1 MEDLTMRML
10 VTVDLDTE
18 KGNEL
23 LSSGRIAELIQGIM
37 AKIQPEVA
45 YFHERNGGRAI
56 TLVAEAA
63 DDASMVPMLQPF
75 WMELGARVSA
85 VPCMNADDLATGMG
99 RL

>member
-1 MEDLTMRML
+1 MRML
-10 VTVDLDTE
+10 VTVDLDTD

-23 LSSGRIAELIQGIM
+23 LRSGRIGELMQGIM
-37 AKIQPEVA
+37 ATIQPEVA
-45 YFHERNGGRAI
+45 YFHERDGGRAI

-63 DDASMVPMLQPF
+63 DNASMVPMLQPF

-85 VPCMNADDLATGMG
+85 VPCMNAEDLATGIG

>member
-10 VTVDLDTE
+10 VTVDLDTD

-23 LSSGRIAELIQGIM
+23 LGSGRIGELMQNIM
-37 AKIQPEVA
+37 AKIQPEAA

-75 WMELGARVSA
+75 WVELGARVSA
-85 VPCMNADDLATGMG
+85 VPCMNAEDLATGMG

>member
-1 MEDLTMRML
+1 MRML

-23 LSSGRIAELIQGIM
+23 LASGRIGELIQGIL
-37 AKIQPEVA
+37 AKIQPEAA

-56 TLVAEAA
+56 TLVAEAT
-63 DDASMVPMLQPF
+63 DNGSMVPMLQPF

-85 VPCMNADDLATGMG
+85 VPCMSAEDLSTGMG